1 MVNPYDDTVAHYT
14 ENVNTFIR
22 IFNKNVDI
30 NELIWHRDRNN
41 RNIIVKEG
49 KGWKLQMDNE
59 LPQELIEDKQ
69 YRIEKEEYHRL
80 IKGSGDLV
88 LEITEDI

>member
-1 MVNPYDDTVAHYT
+1 LVNPYNDTVAHYT

-49 KGWKLQMDNE
+49 K
-59 LPQELIEDKQ
+59 
-69 YRIEKEEYHRL
+69 
-80 IKGSGDLV
+80 
-88 LEITEDI
+88 